1 MDKDLSLAMLNI
13 LKLQSSKFQSTEELI
28 QYMDDANAAL
38 ETVKKILLE
47 AGPPV
52 KILERCFHMLIDFYD
67 ADWCGALNADL
78 DLDIFTPVWWD
89 DAREGF
95 LAETLFHEFEIPQR
109 FSRWKNALKK
119 KELVIIEDSEAIK
132 DIYPEEYANYQRL
145 DVHSVIGAPY
155 YKGSTGF
162 LVVRNPKRYM
172 EETLPLVMTSYIVA
186 AETHDIRL
194 MLATEHQFTSE
205 DIKNKNDV
213 IISLFGGL
221 TIATSIGTIQPKDIS
236 GRSIAS
242 IIAMMALDPEHGL
255 PTYMIERRLYP
266 DDLPT
271 TLAGRVKNQIYHFRK
286 DFGSTF
292 INGSLIETGQNG
304 YFFSKDLNIRTDLQM
319 FDDFIRQSKAETDPV
334 RKAFL
339 IRQAVKLY
347 KGGVFPEA
355 ESEEWLRPVSMRYLE
370 RYLAAIY
377 KLCELLYDQ
386 KDYSRIHEYVVQ
398 ALKEA
403 PEEEKLYY
411 WMIISLR
418 KRDMV
423 ELARKTLEA
432 AKSALDEEYYDLLV
446 EQLNGFKKP

>member
-1 MDKDLSLAMLNI
+1 MDENLGLALLRDLQQ
-13 LKLQSSKFQSTEELI
+13 QSSQFHSTDEFM
-28 QYMDDANAAL
+28 QYMKDADIAL
-38 ETVKKILLE
+38 ETVKNILLE
-47 AGPPV
+47 DGPPEKV
-52 KILERCFHMLIDFYD
+52 LQRCFHMLIVFYD

-78 DLDIFTPVWWD
+78 DLDIFTPVWWE

-95 LAETLFHEFEIPQR
+95 LSRTLFNEFEIPQK

-119 KELVIIEDSEAIK
+119 KELVVIEDAEAIR

-172 EETLPLVMTSYIVA
+172 QQTLPLVMTSYIVA

-205 DIKNKNDV
+205 DIREKNDV

-236 GRSIAS
+236 GRAIAS

-255 PTYMIERRLYP
+255 PTYKIERDLYP
-266 DDLPT
+266 DDYPG
-271 TLAGRVKNQIYHFRK
+271 TLANRVKNQIYHFRK

-292 INGSLIETGQNG
+292 TSSLIETGPNG

-319 FDDFIRQSKAETDPV
+319 FDNLIAQSKAATDPV

-347 KGGVFPEA
+347 KGNVFPEA
-355 ESEEWLRPVSMRYLE
+355 ETEEWLRPVSMRYLE

-398 ALKEA
+398 ALKVA

-423 ELARKTLEA
+423 ELAKKALET
-432 AKSALDEEYYDLLV
+432 AKNTLDEEYYDLLV
-446 EQLNGFKKP
+446 EQLNGFRKP

>member
-1 MDKDLSLAMLNI
+1 
-13 LKLQSSKFQSTEELI
+13 
-28 QYMDDANAAL
+28 
-38 ETVKKILLE
+38 
-47 AGPPV
+47 
-52 KILERCFHMLIDFYD
+52 
-67 ADWCGALNADL
+67 
-78 DLDIFTPVWWD
+78 
-89 DAREGF
+89 
-95 LAETLFHEFEIPQR
+95 
-109 FSRWKNALKK
+109 
-119 KELVIIEDSEAIK
+119 
-132 DIYPEEYANYQRL
+132 
-145 DVHSVIGAPY
+145 
-155 YKGSTGF
+155 
-162 LVVRNPKRYM
+162 
-172 EETLPLVMTSYIVA
+172 MTSYIVA

-205 DIKNKNDV
+205 DIREKNDV

-236 GRSIAS
+236 GRAIAS

-255 PTYMIERRLYP
+255 PTYKIERDLYP
-266 DDLPT
+266 DDYPG
-271 TLAGRVKNQIYHFRK
+271 TLANRVKNQIYHFRK

-292 INGSLIETGQNG
+292 TSSLIETGPNG
-304 YFFSKDLNIRTDLQM
+304 YFFNKGLNIRTDLQM
-319 FDDFIRQSKAETDPV
+319 FDNLIAQSKAATDPV

-355 ESEEWLRPVSMRYLE
+355 DTEEWLRPVSMRYLE

-411 WMIISLR
+411 WMITSLR

-423 ELARKTLEA
+423 ELAKKALET
-432 AKSALDEEYYDLLV
+432 AKNTLDEEYYDLLV
-446 EQLNGFKKP
+446 EQLNGYKKL